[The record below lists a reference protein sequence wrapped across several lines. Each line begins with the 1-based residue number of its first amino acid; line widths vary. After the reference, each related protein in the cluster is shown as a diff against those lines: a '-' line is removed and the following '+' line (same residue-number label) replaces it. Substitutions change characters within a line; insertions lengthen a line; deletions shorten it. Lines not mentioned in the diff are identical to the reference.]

1 MKKYRI
7 NTRIEKMFDTSYRA
21 DLSVHQSDGVP
32 QRMNG
37 MAHRANGMAHRAESR
52 CDSKKG
58 FVNAFS
64 LAEILIVL
72 AIMGILIMLVV
83 PNNAGVATRS
93 KALEAQQELKMIH
106 TLQEAYRMQYS
117 KYSMDLTQLNYIPHK
132 SVNAGGTAN
141 YEVTVIEAS
150 VNGYKAKAEAVVDFN
165 GDGKK
170 NIWEIDQEGT
180 LKEVQPD

>member
-1 MKKYRI
+1 MRKYRI
-7 NTRIEKMFDTSYRA
+7 KSNWI
-21 DLSVHQSDGVP
+21 
-32 QRMNG
+32 
-37 MAHRANGMAHRAESR
+37 
-52 CDSKKG
+52 SKKNRGLRACGEAGIESGQVISTSSISKVEKG
-58 FVNAFS
+58 FINAFS

-93 KALEAQQELKMIH
+93 KSLEAQQELKMIH

-132 SVNAGGTAN
+132 LVTAGGTAN
-141 YEVTVIEAS
+141 YEITVIEA
-150 VNGYKAKAEAVVDFN
+150 NTTGYKAKAEAVVDFN

-170 NIWEIDQEGT
+170 NIWEIDQGGVV
-180 LKEVQPD
+180 KEIQPD